1 MLKRQR
7 ASSPSPLAQATA
19 TEVPLISSDPSSSEH
34 GAKRRKILV
43 PPLDERGPWPVPL
56 EDEAD
61 EDDIMEDGPSNPWA
75 TTSEPSLGGAGEYK
89 AVNSLLHDL
98 HAEQQ
103 HRRLMPS
110 SSLSSS
116 SLGSFSLHGWPS
128 ITPQQPLAGKPN
140 LSSHPDPS
148 LIQDGLLVEK
158 YRQDIHASETKD
170 GLYCEDDVSVYD
182 WYEETNRSVG
192 YFLTSH
198 RHSLPASSLGS
209 WGWSF

>member
-43 PPLDERGPWPVPL
+43 PPLDERSRGRGPRPVPL

-61 EDDIMEDGPSNPWA
+61 EDDIMEDGPPNPWA
-75 TTSEPSLGGAGEYK
+75 TTIEPSLGGAGEYK

-103 HRRLMPS
+103 HRRLMS
-110 SSLSSS
+110 FSSLSSS
-116 SLGSFSLHGWPS
+116 SLGSFSPHGWSS

-148 LIQDGLLVEK
+148 FIQDALLVEK
-158 YRQDIHASETKD
+158 YRRDIHASETMN

-182 WYEETNRSVG
+182 WFLGLVFLERRRS
-192 YFLTSH
+192 LSTSDG
-198 RHSLPASSLGS
+198 L
-209 WGWSF
+209 